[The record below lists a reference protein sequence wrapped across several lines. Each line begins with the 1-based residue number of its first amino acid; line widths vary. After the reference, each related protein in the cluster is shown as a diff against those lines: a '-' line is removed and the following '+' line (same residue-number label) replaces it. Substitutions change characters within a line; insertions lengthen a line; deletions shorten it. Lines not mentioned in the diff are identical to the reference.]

1 MATVDKIRNSL
12 INKIISIRD
21 KEILEAIDKL
31 VSLSE
36 SDIVELTIEQKEMLQ
51 MSEDDIDNG
60 QLISQDQMNKRNLE
74 WLNEMQFG
82 LKRQTFNL
90 QEFYNTGQRKT
101 NQMSIQGN

>member
-12 INKIISIRD
+12 IDKIISIRD
-21 KEILEAIDKL
+21 IEILEAIDKL

-51 MSEDDIDNG
+51 MSENDIDNG

-74 WLNEMQFG
+74 WLNEM
-82 LKRQTFNL
+82 
-90 QEFYNTGQRKT
+90 
-101 NQMSIQGN
+101 

>member
-1 MATVDKIRNSL
+1 MSVDKIENLSNKNLKLEPMATVDKIRNSL

-74 WLNEMQFG
+74 WLNEM
-82 LKRQTFNL
+82 
-90 QEFYNTGQRKT
+90 
-101 NQMSIQGN
+101 